1 MSLTKL
7 ARRLVVAGLFAALLG
22 AGSVTARA
30 DSITYDVM
38 GTYSNGLNF
47 SGQYVWDDG
56 IGGAT
61 SYLLNLD
68 STTGPATCSDPTG
81 ALCTA
86 SFAVFEGTGSL
97 NTSIVFVLSLLDPS
111 NPIFTLVLED
121 TDTQEVLFFDTIN
134 PTPTVHVPEPS
145 TLAFV
150 FAALSML
157 GYFVTRRRG
166 VGGALAARQ
175 GAVGL

>member
-1 MSLTKL
+1 MSLAKFTQ
-7 ARRLVVAGLFAALLG
+7 RLVVAGLFAALLA

-38 GTYSNGLNF
+38 GTYSNGLTL
-47 SGQYVWDDG
+47 SGQYVWDDS
-56 IGGAT
+56 IAGAT

-68 STTGPATCSDPTG
+68 STTGPATCSDPSG

-86 SFAVFEGTGSL
+86 SFALFEGTGSL

-121 TDTQEVLFFDTIN
+121 TDTQEVLFSDTIM
-134 PTPTVHVPEPS
+134 PTPTAQVPEPS
-145 TLAFV
+145 TLGFV
-150 FAALSML
+150 FVALSML
-157 GYFVTRRRG
+157 GYLVTRRRG
-166 VGGALAARQ
+166 VRGALAVR
-175 GAVGL
+175 